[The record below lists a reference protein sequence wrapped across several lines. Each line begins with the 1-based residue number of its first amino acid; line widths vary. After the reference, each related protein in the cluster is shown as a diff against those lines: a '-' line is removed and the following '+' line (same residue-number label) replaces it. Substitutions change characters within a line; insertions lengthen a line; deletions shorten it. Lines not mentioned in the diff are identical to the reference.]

1 MRKVFRNSSTGFTA
15 SLPETYPDILSTRE
29 GSAAEAAGE
38 SASPAAFR
46 RLDYSDTI
54 GHLRAMSSTR
64 TFHRLETY
72 IREQMRMS
80 HVYQPVMLQVL
91 LEKGGT
97 ASTEDVA
104 KALLSY
110 DRSQVEYYEIRTR
123 NMVGKVLSQNG
134 VIEPIKDGRR
144 IVGYRLATGDLTE
157 HETAALIELCGQ
169 RLSAYINQRG
179 DGIWG
184 HRSLSDGYVAGSVR
198 YEVLRRAKHRCELC
212 GAHEEQ
218 AALHVDH
225 IVPRAKG
232 GSDDLSNFQA
242 LCVTC
247 NTNKRDRDDTDFRD
261 VQTSYGTRNQA
272 CLFCTIGED
281 RIIAEN
287 ELCYAIRDGF
297 PVTPMHTLVIPK
309 RHVADYFDL
318 YQPELNAIQSLLLE
332 LRSQIIGS
340 DATVT
345 GFNVG
350 INTGADAGQTIFHVH
365 VHLIPRRK
373 GDVPDPRGGVR
384 GVIPEKQ
391 KY

>member
-1 MRKVFRNSSTGFTA
+1 MSAN
-15 SLPETYPDILSTRE
+15 LS
-29 GSAAEAAGE
+29 
-38 SASPAAFR
+38 FQQ
-46 RLDYSDTI
+46 
-54 GHLRAMSSTR
+54 
-64 TFHRLETY
+64 LETY
-72 IREQMRMS
+72 IRQQMRMS

-91 LEKGGT
+91 LEKGGS

-110 DRSQVEYYEIRTR
+110 DRSQVEYYEIRTK
-123 NMVGKVLSQNG
+123 NMVGKVLTQNG
-134 VIEPIKDGRR
+134 VIEPVKDGRR
-144 IVGYRLATGDLTE
+144 IVGYRLAASDLSE
-157 HETAALIELCGQ
+157 QEIAALVDLCQQ
-169 RLSAYINQRG
+169 RLSAYIGQRG

-184 HRSLSDGYVAGSVR
+184 HRGIADGYVPGSVR
-198 YEVLRRAKHRCELC
+198 YEVLKRAKHRCELC

-261 VQTSYGTRNQA
+261 GLASYGVRDEA
-272 CLFCTIGED
+272 CLFCRVGED

-318 YQPELNAIQSLLLE
+318 YQPELNAIQSMLKAQRE
-332 LRSQIIGS
+332 QILAE
-340 DATVT
+340 DPAVR

-350 INTGADAGQTIFHVH
+350 INAGTDAGQTIFHVH
-365 VHLIPRRK
+365 VHLIPRREY
-373 GDVPDPRGGVR
+373 DVADPRGGVR